1 MHAEIFLAIMVL
13 AVALLVAADFFR
25 RASEG
30 PHEHAERPAHDA
42 GRGAFTPPRSA
53 GAGAGSGAAAPVTAF
68 EPARTTPSRPPAS
81 SGGVRGTAPAKGRG
95 GAKGG
100 WLVRTRLSLLAAA
113 SALAAAT
120 ATAGAIRAFGIIG
133 GAAYH
138 SDVSSIR

>member
-25 RASEG
+25 RTSEG

-42 GRGAFTPPRSA
+42 GRGDFTPPRSA
-53 GAGAGSGAAAPVTAF
+53 GATVRAAAPVTAF

-81 SGGVRGTAPAKGRG
+81 SGGGRGTAPAKGRG